1 MIMTSLKRSISR
13 NIPNIFTML
22 NLMSGCL
29 AILLSFHDIA
39 LAGLTILLAGFFDF
53 ADGMA
58 ARIFNAYS
66 EFGKQLDSL
75 ADMVSFGVAPS
86 FILYQ
91 LIKMSLIV
99 SNPLFSI
106 ELLKGSEILILSAS
120 FLPALF
126 ASIRLAKFNT
136 SGSDAE
142 FSGLPSPASGIFFA
156 SLGYILLTT
165 DSAHI
170 QFILLNTSLLL
181 TITIIIT
188 SLMVTTLPM
197 FTIKFRNL
205 RFADNKIRYFF
216 AIPSLI
222 IFIYLGIKSIPI
234 IILWYI
240 ILSIGMT
247 VISKMPAGSA
257 DRKD

>member
-1 MIMTSLKRSISR
+1 MTSLKRTLSK
-13 NIPNIFTML
+13 NIPNIFTIL
-22 NLMSGCL
+22 NLLSGCL

-53 ADGMA
+53 ADGLA
-58 ARIFNAYS
+58 ARMFNAYS
-66 EFGKQLDSL
+66 DFGKELDSL

-86 FILYQ
+86 FILYH
-91 LIKMSLIV
+91 LLKMSLIV
-99 SNPLFSI
+99 SNPAFSL
-106 ELLKGSEILILSAS
+106 ELLTGLEILILSAS

-136 SGSDAE
+136 SGTDDE
-142 FSGLPSPASGIFFA
+142 FRGLPSPSSGIFFA

-170 QFILLNTSLLL
+170 QVLLLNTTLLL
-181 TITIIIT
+181 AVAIAITL
-188 SLMVTTLPM
+188 LMVTTLPM

-205 RFADNKIRYFF
+205 KFADNKIRYIF

-222 IFIYLGIKSIPI
+222 VFIFLGIKSIPLI
-234 IILWYI
+234 IFWYI

-247 VISKMPAGSA
+247 VISRMSAKAG
-257 DRKD
+257 

>member
-1 MIMTSLKRSISR
+1 MMMTSFRKTLSK

-39 LAGLTILLAGFFDF
+39 LAGLMVLLAGFFDF

-66 EFGKQLDSL
+66 DFGKELDSL

-91 LIKMSLIV
+91 LLKMSLIV
-99 SNPLFSI
+99 SNPLFNL
-106 ELLKGSEILILSAS
+106 ELLKGTEILILSSS

-126 ASIRLAKFNT
+126 TSVRLAKFNT
-136 SGSDAE
+136 SGDESV
-142 FSGLPSPASGIFFA
+142 FRGLPSPSSGIFFA

-165 DSAHI
+165 DSESI
-170 QFILLNTSLLL
+170 QFLLLNTSLLL
-181 TITIIIT
+181 IINITISI
-188 SLMVTTLPM
+188 LMVTTLPM

-205 RFADNKIRYFF
+205 KFADNKIRYFF
-216 AIPSLI
+216 AIPSI
-222 IFIYLGIKSIPI
+222 FIFIYLGVKSIPL

-240 ILSIGMT
+240 ILSVGMT
-247 VISKMPAGSA
+247 VIPKMSAGSA
-257 DRKD
+257 DRRD